1 MSWYT
6 LSVQSISNSS
16 LRIHFQRPKFFYFLF
31 TLFEVF
37 SRTLSDTPV
46 IFPSVFS
53 LNVCKTILLSDNCFC
68 RHGYCSYLLR
78 YWDFFANI
86 HYDIQSLPR
95 KQKCAVDYSVIG
107 WHLLVDTSMGQR
119 TEATIAHTVW
129 RRDPLPVELA
139 DDTKSIIFDSRII
152 KFMPTLVDIKN
163 VWNVSWNVT
172 NKRMFNSFN
181 FSIRLCIVLLWVPSI
196 LKDAVRW
203 PIWRHDRASCSYSLA
218 WHVCSYYFYTQVFNI
233 L

>member
-181 FSIRLCIVLLWVPSI
+181 FSIRLCIVLL
-196 LKDAVRW
+196 
-203 PIWRHDRASCSYSLA
+203 
-218 WHVCSYYFYTQVFNI
+218 VCSIDIKGCSEMTYMTSWQGIMQLFTRVACM
-233 L
+233 

>member
-139 DDTKSIIFDSRII
+139 DDTKSITFDSRII

-181 FSIRLCIVLLWVPSI
+181 FSIRLCIVLL
-196 LKDAVRW
+196 
-203 PIWRHDRASCSYSLA
+203 
-218 WHVCSYYFYTQVFNI
+218 VCSIDIKGRCEMTYMTSWQGIMQLFTRVACM
-233 L
+233 

>member
-172 NKRMFNSFN
+172 NKWMFNSFN
-181 FSIRLCIVLLWVPSI
+181 FSIRLCIVLL
-196 LKDAVRW
+196 
-203 PIWRHDRASCSYSLA
+203 
-218 WHVCSYYFYTQVFNI
+218 VCSI
-233 L
+233 DI

>member
-181 FSIRLCIVLLWVPSI
+181 FSIRLCIVLLVYSI
-196 LKDAVRW
+196 DIKGCCEMTYMTSWQGIMQLFTRVA
-203 PIWRHDRASCSYSLA
+203 CM
-218 WHVCSYYFYTQVFNI
+218 
-233 L
+233 

>member
-95 KQKCAVDYSVIG
+95 KQKFAVDYSVIG

-181 FSIRLCIVLLWVPSI
+181 FSIRLCIVLL
-196 LKDAVRW
+196 
-203 PIWRHDRASCSYSLA
+203 
-218 WHVCSYYFYTQVFNI
+218 VCSIDIKGCCEMTYMTSWQGIMQLFTRVACM
-233 L
+233 

>member
-6 LSVQSISNSS
+6 LSVQSILNSS

-139 DDTKSIIFDSRII
+139 DDTKSIIYDSRII

-181 FSIRLCIVLLWVPSI
+181 FSIRLCIVLLVSSI
-196 LKDAVRW
+196 DIKGCCEMTYMTSWQGIMQLFTRVA
-203 PIWRHDRASCSYSLA
+203 CM
-218 WHVCSYYFYTQVFNI
+218 
-233 L
+233 

>member
-53 LNVCKTILLSDNCFC
+53 LNVCKTILLGDNCFC

-181 FSIRLCIVLLWVPSI
+181 FSIRLCIVLLVSSI
-196 LKDAVRW
+196 DIKGCCEMTYMTSWQGIMQLFTRVA
-203 PIWRHDRASCSYSLA
+203 CM
-218 WHVCSYYFYTQVFNI
+218 
-233 L
+233 

>member
-37 SRTLSDTPV
+37 SHTLSDTPV

-181 FSIRLCIVLLWVPSI
+181 FSIRLCIVLL
-196 LKDAVRW
+196 
-203 PIWRHDRASCSYSLA
+203 
-218 WHVCSYYFYTQVFNI
+218 VCSIDIKGCCEMTYMTSWQGIMQLFTRVACM
-233 L
+233 

>member
-86 HYDIQSLPR
+86 LYDIQSLPR

-181 FSIRLCIVLLWVPSI
+181 FSIRLCIVLL
-196 LKDAVRW
+196 
-203 PIWRHDRASCSYSLA
+203 
-218 WHVCSYYFYTQVFNI
+218 VCSIDIKGCCEMTYMTSWQGIMQLFTRVACM
-233 L
+233 

>member
-181 FSIRLCIVLLWVPSI
+181 FSIRLCIVLLVSSI
-196 LKDAVRW
+196 DIKGCCEMTYMTSWQGIMQLFTRVA
-203 PIWRHDRASCSYSLA
+203 CM
-218 WHVCSYYFYTQVFNI
+218 
-233 L
+233 

>member
-37 SRTLSDTPV
+37 SCTLSDTPV
-46 IFPSVFS
+46 IFPSGFS

-181 FSIRLCIVLLWVPSI
+181 FSIRLCIVLLVSSI
-196 LKDAVRW
+196 DIKGCCEMTYMTSWQGIMQLFTRVA
-203 PIWRHDRASCSYSLA
+203 CM
-218 WHVCSYYFYTQVFNI
+218 
-233 L
+233 

>member
-172 NKRMFNSFN
+172 NKGMFNSFN
-181 FSIRLCIVLLWVPSI
+181 FSIRLCIVLLVSSI
-196 LKDAVRW
+196 DIKGCCEMTYMTSWQGIMQLFTRVA
-203 PIWRHDRASCSYSLA
+203 CM
-218 WHVCSYYFYTQVFNI
+218 
-233 L
+233 

>member
-6 LSVQSISNSS
+6 LSVQSISNSL

-181 FSIRLCIVLLWVPSI
+181 FSIRLCIVLLVSSI
-196 LKDAVRW
+196 DIKGCCEMTYMTSWQGIMQLFTRVA
-203 PIWRHDRASCSYSLA
+203 CM
-218 WHVCSYYFYTQVFNI
+218 
-233 L
+233 

>member
-16 LRIHFQRPKFFYFLF
+16 LRIHFQRPKFFFLF

-181 FSIRLCIVLLWVPSI
+181 FSIRLCIVLLVSSI
-196 LKDAVRW
+196 DIKGCCEMTYMTSWQGIMQLFTRVA
-203 PIWRHDRASCSYSLA
+203 CM
-218 WHVCSYYFYTQVFNI
+218 
-233 L
+233 

>member
-68 RHGYCSYLLR
+68 RQGYCSYLLR

-181 FSIRLCIVLLWVPSI
+181 FSIRLCIVLLVSSI
-196 LKDAVRW
+196 DIKGCCEMTYMTSWQGIMQLFTRVA
-203 PIWRHDRASCSYSLA
+203 CM
-218 WHVCSYYFYTQVFNI
+218 
-233 L
+233 

>member
-46 IFPSVFS
+46 IFPSVLS

-181 FSIRLCIVLLWVPSI
+181 FSIRLCIVLLVSSI
-196 LKDAVRW
+196 DIKGCCEMTYMTSWQGIMQLFTRVA
-203 PIWRHDRASCSYSLA
+203 CM
-218 WHVCSYYFYTQVFNI
+218 
-233 L
+233 

>member
-78 YWDFFANI
+78 YWAFFANI

-181 FSIRLCIVLLWVPSI
+181 FSIRLCIVLL
-196 LKDAVRW
+196 
-203 PIWRHDRASCSYSLA
+203 
-218 WHVCSYYFYTQVFNI
+218 VCSIDIKGCCEMTYMTSWQGIMQLFTRVACM
-233 L
+233 

>member
-16 LRIHFQRPKFFYFLF
+16 LRLHFQRPKFFYFLF

-181 FSIRLCIVLLWVPSI
+181 FSIRLCIVLLVSSI
-196 LKDAVRW
+196 DIKGCCEMTYMTSWQGIMQLFTRVA
-203 PIWRHDRASCSYSLA
+203 CM
-218 WHVCSYYFYTQVFNI
+218 
-233 L
+233 

>member
-37 SRTLSDTPV
+37 SRTLSDTLV

-181 FSIRLCIVLLWVPSI
+181 FSIRLCIVLL
-196 LKDAVRW
+196 
-203 PIWRHDRASCSYSLA
+203 
-218 WHVCSYYFYTQVFNI
+218 VCSIDIKGCCEMTYMTSWQGIMQLFTRVACM
-233 L
+233 

>member
-181 FSIRLCIVLLWVPSI
+181 SFVYCT
-196 LKDAVRW
+196 A
-203 PIWRHDRASCSYSLA
+203 C
-218 WHVCSYYFYTQVFNI
+218 VFHRY
-233 L
+233 

>member
-16 LRIHFQRPKFFYFLF
+16 LRIHFQRPKFFFFLF

-181 FSIRLCIVLLWVPSI
+181 FSIRLCIVLL
-196 LKDAVRW
+196 
-203 PIWRHDRASCSYSLA
+203 
-218 WHVCSYYFYTQVFNI
+218 VCSIDIKGCCEMTYMTSWQGIMQLFTRVACM
-233 L
+233 

>member
-1 MSWYT
+1 MFWYT

-16 LRIHFQRPKFFYFLF
+16 LRIHFQRPKFFYFLS

-181 FSIRLCIVLLWVPSI
+181 FSIRLCIVLL
-196 LKDAVRW
+196 
-203 PIWRHDRASCSYSLA
+203 
-218 WHVCSYYFYTQVFNI
+218 VCSIDIKGCCEMTYMTSWQGIMQLFTRVACM
-233 L
+233 

>member
-129 RRDPLPVELA
+129 RRDLLPVELA

-181 FSIRLCIVLLWVPSI
+181 FSIRLCIVLLVSSI
-196 LKDAVRW
+196 DIKGCCEMTYMTSWQGIMQLFTRVA
-203 PIWRHDRASCSYSLA
+203 CM
-218 WHVCSYYFYTQVFNI
+218 
-233 L
+233 

>member
-95 KQKCAVDYSVIG
+95 KQKWAVDYSVIG

-181 FSIRLCIVLLWVPSI
+181 FSIRLCIVLL
-196 LKDAVRW
+196 
-203 PIWRHDRASCSYSLA
+203 
-218 WHVCSYYFYTQVFNI
+218 VCSIDIKGCCEMTYMTSWQGIMQLFTRVACM
-233 L
+233 

>member
-6 LSVQSISNSS
+6 LSVQSISNSL

-181 FSIRLCIVLLWVPSI
+181 FSIRLCIVLL
-196 LKDAVRW
+196 
-203 PIWRHDRASCSYSLA
+203 
-218 WHVCSYYFYTQVFNI
+218 VCSIDIKGCCEMTYMTSWQGIMQLFTRVACM
-233 L
+233 

>member
-16 LRIHFQRPKFFYFLF
+16 LRIHLQRPKFFYFLF

-181 FSIRLCIVLLWVPSI
+181 FSIRLCIVLLVSSI
-196 LKDAVRW
+196 DIKGCCEMTYMTSWQGIMQLFTRVA
-203 PIWRHDRASCSYSLA
+203 CM
-218 WHVCSYYFYTQVFNI
+218 
-233 L
+233 

>member
-1 MSWYT
+1 MSCYT

-181 FSIRLCIVLLWVPSI
+181 FLIRLCIVLLVSSI
-196 LKDAVRW
+196 DIKGCCEMTYMTSWQGIMQLFTRVA
-203 PIWRHDRASCSYSLA
+203 CM
-218 WHVCSYYFYTQVFNI
+218 
-233 L
+233 